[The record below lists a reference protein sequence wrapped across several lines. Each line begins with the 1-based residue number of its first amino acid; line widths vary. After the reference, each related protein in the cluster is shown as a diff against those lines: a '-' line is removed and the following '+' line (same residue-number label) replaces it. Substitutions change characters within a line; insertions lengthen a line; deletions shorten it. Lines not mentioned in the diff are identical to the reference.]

1 MPLFCR
7 FWRQKSR
14 TNKKSR
20 EACKE
25 SIVTSKKTDQAE
37 QAAKPDLSTH
47 YRPLGL
53 KAVLAAALML
63 KSKPALVKKIA

>member
-1 MPLFCR
+1 
-7 FWRQKSR
+7 
-14 TNKKSR
+14 
-20 EACKE
+20 
-25 SIVTSKKTDQAE
+25 VTSKKTDQAE